1 MKQEKKKK
9 KSRRKSM
16 FTAQLPECVN
26 VSSSGKFVVVV
37 CGNYVGSFATRQ
49 EAIVARDNIREL
61 FNKIRGR

>member
-1 MKQEKKKK
+1 
-9 KSRRKSM
+9 M

-26 VSSSGKFVVVV
+26 VSPSGKFVVIV
-37 CGNYVGSFATRQ
+37 CGNYAGTFATRQ